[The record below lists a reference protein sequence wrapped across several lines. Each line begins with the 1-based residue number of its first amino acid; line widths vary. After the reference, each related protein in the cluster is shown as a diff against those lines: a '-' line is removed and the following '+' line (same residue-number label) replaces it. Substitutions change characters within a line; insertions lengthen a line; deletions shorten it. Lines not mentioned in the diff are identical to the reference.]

1 MPRRGIAVSE
11 VRIIPVEYSDV
22 ITSTP
27 STAMISWPNSK
38 KAPSEAYVVSIPALF
53 TGLLWRLLAI
63 PKPAMAAT
71 PTLTMNSA
79 AIVQ

>member
-1 MPRRGIAVSE
+1 VPRRGIAVSD

-22 ITSTP
+22 ITSAP
-27 STAMISWPNSK
+27 RTAMMSWPISK
-38 KAPSEAYVVSIPALF
+38 KAISDACVASVPALF
-53 TGLLWRLLAI
+53 HGLLWRLFAM